1 MFSFVGINGTFTP
14 SRTFNQSRTPTYVDF
29 PMSSPDRST
38 ARTTAP
44 YKKGWVKGAYFDRAE
59 ATARKRAAR
68 YRTAAHKGHED
79 VTVNG

>member
-1 MFSFVGINGTFTP
+1 
-14 SRTFNQSRTPTYVDF
+14 
-29 PMSSPDRST
+29 MSSPDRST